1 MFLWF
6 VLLSHLFPSLLPFL
20 PLASPVVAV
29 RGASTEAAALGDL
42 VGGPEPGD
50 SPSVGTQPRSHF
62 SRQPVKYPRQSTPG
76 LRRSAGTTS
85 AGQLGEEED
94 DEEEDEDEERKRNQA
109 RSADSSRSPSPEPVS
124 QRMRILRLEL
134 PPETTAYHL
143 LSQAGGHAPESQ
155 TEREKT
161 RPYEVPQGRLRAG
174 TVVVEPS
181 IAATAGAYP
190 TPSTGAQEAGLRS
203 RSATLSQLNVNQ
215 SNNRQG
221 WVGERRRLSGE
232 EGLSGPARK
241 ILSGL
246 KLRRS
251 HSGLQQHFV

>member
-6 VLLSHLFPSLLPFL
+6 VLLSPLLPSLLPF
-20 PLASPVVAV
+20 ASPVVAV
-29 RGASTEAAALGDL
+29 RGASAEAAALGDL

-50 SPSVGTQPRSHF
+50 SPSVGTQPQSHF
-62 SRQPVKYPRQSTPG
+62 SRQPVKYQRQPTPG
-76 LRRSAGTTS
+76 LRRSAGTTR

-94 DEEEDEDEERKRNQA
+94 EEEEERRRNQS
-109 RSADSSRSPSPEPVS
+109 RSEDSSRSPSPDPGS
-124 QRMRILRLEL
+124 QRRRSLRLEL

>member
-1 MFLWF
+1 M
-6 VLLSHLFPSLLPFL
+6 
-20 PLASPVVAV
+20 
-29 RGASTEAAALGDL
+29 
-42 VGGPEPGD
+42 
-50 SPSVGTQPRSHF
+50 GTQPRSHF
-62 SRQPVKYPRQSTPG
+62 SRQPVKYQRQPTPG
-76 LRRSAGTTS
+76 LRRSAGATS
-85 AGQLGEEED
+85 AGQLGEEDE
-94 DEEEDEDEERKRNQA
+94 DEEEDEEEERKRNQP
-109 RSADSSRSPSPEPVS
+109 RSADSSRSPSPEPEPVS

-161 RPYEVPQGRLRAG
+161 PPYEVPQGRLRAG

-181 IAATAGAYP
+181 IAATTAGANP

>member
-1 MFLWF
+1 M
-6 VLLSHLFPSLLPFL
+6 
-20 PLASPVVAV
+20 AV

-85 AGQLGEEED
+85 AGQFGEEED

-181 IAATAGAYP
+181 IAATAVAAGANP
-190 TPSTGAQEAGLRS
+190 TPSTGAQEAWLRS
-203 RSATLSQLNVNQ
+203 RLATLSQLNMNQ
-215 SNNRQG
+215 SNNSQG
-221 WVGERRRLSGE
+221 WVGERRRQGGE
-232 EGLSGPARK
+232 EGLSGPAQR